1 MSLYDKI
8 VEKTSPKKSLNIGFM
23 NKVMLSGVVV
33 VILVAIIL
41 ILAVTTLSPQ
51 AITAEFL
58 QDEISAG
65 EQATLVVNIYNNS
78 KEDLTNIHVNIKAVD
93 PNALILTQNTIDV
106 SILGVGEHR
115 RVGIPVYTTS
125 GVYEGTYS
133 VELST
138 TSNQLEFQDV
148 RAKITLK

>member
-8 VEKTSPKKSLNIGFM
+8 VEKTSPKKSLNLGVM
-23 NKVMLSGVVV
+23 NKMMMTGVVV

-41 ILAVTTLSPQ
+41 ILAVTSLAPQ
-51 AITAEFL
+51 AIRAEFL
-58 QDEISAG
+58 QGEVKAG
-65 EQATLVVNIYNNS
+65 QQATLIVNLYNS
-78 KEDLTNIHVNIKAVD
+78 TKQDITNVHVTISAVD
-93 PNALILTQNTIDV
+93 PKALVVDQDSISV
-106 SILGVGEHR
+106 GILGVNEHR
-115 RVGIPVYTTS
+115 RVGIPVYTTA

-138 TSNQLEFQDV
+138 TSDQLEFQDV